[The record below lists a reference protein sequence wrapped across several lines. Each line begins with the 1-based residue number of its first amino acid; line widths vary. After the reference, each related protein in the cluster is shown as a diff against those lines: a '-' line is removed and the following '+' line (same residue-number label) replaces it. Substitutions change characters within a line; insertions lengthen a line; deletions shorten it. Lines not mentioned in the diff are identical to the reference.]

1 MDGKRLM
8 KTLTSI
14 GDSQT
19 DYTASYGVRAS
30 DTWTSVL
37 AKMLGTGWQG
47 RGFGISGDTSTQAL
61 ARTDVLFQYDNPT
74 IAVIAIGVNDPGA
87 SITTATSQANIQA
100 LIMAAKHKAVG
111 RGAGLG
117 TGVTAATASTLP
129 ANGRLGERYVVLSD
143 TSTTGGAAAYHSS
156 HAATITGTVTADT
169 NGQKLAVWENRYPL
183 AGEAGWGRVAKTGAA
198 PTLGAS
204 KIVVVPPP
212 YRNFTTGGDTPSTP
226 DATNATLRG
235 AISAAVALEAV
246 NVGGSPTVIYSDL
259 YNFMKARIQAG
270 TDLDFSAV
278 AYDQTRS
285 WHYALNNQHFSSY
298 GHLLLALKLYLD
310 ILANWPSVV

>member
-1 MDGKRLM
+1 M

-30 DTWTSVL
+30 DTWTTVL
-37 AKMLGTGWQG
+37 AKLLGTTTWQG
-47 RGFGISGDTSTQAL
+47 RGFGISGDTSTQNL
-61 ARTDVLFQYDNPT
+61 ARADVLFQFDAPT

-87 SITTATSQANIQA
+87 SIATATTQANIQT
-100 LIMAAKHKAVG
+100 LIMAAKHKVVG

-117 TGVTAATASTLP
+117 GGITAATASVLP
-129 ANGRLGERYVVLSD
+129 AGGRLGERYVVLSD
-143 TSTTGGAAAYHSS
+143 TSTTGGAAGYHSS
-156 HAATITGTVTADT
+156 HAATITGSVTADA

-204 KIVVVPPP
+204 KIIVVPPP
-212 YRNFTTGGDTPSTP
+212 YRNWTTGGDTPSTP

-235 AISAAVALEAV
+235 ALSAAVTAEAV
-246 NVGGSPTVIYSDL
+246 TVGGLPTVIYSDL
-259 YNFMKARIQAG
+259 YAFLKARIVGG
-270 TDLDFSAV
+270 TDPDFSSV
-278 AYDQTRS
+278 SYDQTRS
-285 WHYALNNQHFSSY
+285 WHYVNSNQHYSAY
-298 GHLLLALKLYLD
+298 GHALQAQKIYAD
-310 ILANWPSVV
+310 IVTNWPAVI

>member
-30 DTWTSVL
+30 DTWTTVL
-37 AKMLGTGWQG
+37 AKLLGTGWQG

-74 IAVIAIGVNDPGA
+74 IAIIAIGVNDPGA
-87 SITTATSQANIQA
+87 SITTATSQANIQS
-100 LIMAAKHKAVG
+100 LIMAAKHKVVG

-117 TGVTAATASTLP
+117 SGVTAATAAALP
-129 ANGRLGERYVVLSD
+129 AGGRIGERYVVLSD
-143 TSTTGGAAAYHSS
+143 VSTTGGAAAYQAS
-156 HAATITGTVTADT
+156 HAATITGTVTADS

-183 AGEAGWGRVAKTGAA
+183 AGEAGWGRVAKTGYA
-198 PTLGAS
+198 PTLGARRV
-204 KIVVVPPP
+204 IVVPPP

-226 DATNATLRG
+226 DATNAPLRG
-235 AISAAVALEAV
+235 ALSAAVTAEAV

-259 YNFMKARIQAG
+259 YTFMKSRVQAG

-285 WHYALNNQHFSSY
+285 WHYVTNNQHYSAY
-298 GHLLLALKLYLD
+298 GQALQAQKVYAD
-310 ILANWPSVV
+310 IVTNWSAVI